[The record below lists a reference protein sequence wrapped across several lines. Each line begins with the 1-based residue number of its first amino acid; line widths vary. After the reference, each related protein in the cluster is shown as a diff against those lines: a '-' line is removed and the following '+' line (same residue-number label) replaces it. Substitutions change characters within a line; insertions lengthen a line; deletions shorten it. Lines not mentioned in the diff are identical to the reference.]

1 LARKRLH
8 RVRARHLIAAT
19 AVALILTLA
28 STLAVEAVYLR
39 PQVDVPRRADAVL
52 ILGGPDHERYP
63 FGLALGREG
72 FASTVVVS
80 NPDGPRNRWLTNECE
95 NPPPGIVVHCFNPD
109 PSTTKGEGRELRRL
123 ASEHGWK
130 TVIVVTIR
138 PHISRARYVL
148 QSCFAGDLVMVPSPT
163 NLSLAEWAYQYLYQ
177 TGGYARAVL
186 EPGC

>member
-1 LARKRLH
+1 MTRKRLD
-8 RVRARHLIAAT
+8 RVRARYLGAA
-19 AVALILTLA
+19 AILVLVLMLVATL
-28 STLAVEAVYLR
+28 VVDVVYLR
-39 PQVDVPRRADAVL
+39 PQVDAPRRADAVL

-72 FASTVVVS
+72 FASTIVVS
-80 NPDGPRNRWLTNECE
+80 NPDGRRNQWLTNECD
-95 NPPPGIVVHCFNPD
+95 NPPPGLTVHCFKPD

-148 QSCFAGDLVMVPSPT
+148 QSCFDGDLLMVASPT
-163 NLSLAEWAYQYLYQ
+163 NLSIAEWTYQYLYQ